1 MSKKRCLLL
10 WEYIRE
16 RYADLHR
23 TAPEDSFLLQF
34 IASSAQTKPLNL
46 NSYHVQSLRILAAQ
60 LGISPDW
67 VLGGK
72 GAAVCEERMDEWRQA
87 VERDTAEKY
96 ETRWLKIAAY
106 VPGLYVAHVG
116 LRTAG
121 QASFSDFLGLP
132 AKDFSKLAHG
142 DIHADVLATLTYA
155 LRISVDWMLFGNGKS
170 PEGWSV
176 ELIQEQKLAPGQSP
190 EAFMADAL
198 YRSIQALG
206 RP

>member
-10 WEYIRE
+10 WESIKK
-16 RYADLHR
+16 RYADLHG
-23 TAPEDSFLLQF
+23 TVPEDAFLIQF
-34 IASSAQTKPLNL
+34 IASPAQTKPLSLQN
-46 NSYHVQSLRILAAQ
+46 YHVQSLRILAAP
-60 LGISPDW
+60 LGISPVW

-87 VERDTAEKY
+87 VEKDTAEKY
-96 ETRWLKIAAY
+96 ATRWLKIAAY

-116 LRTAG
+116 LRTAS
-121 QASFSDFLGLP
+121 QTSFSDFLGLP
-132 AKDFSKLAHG
+132 AKDFSTLTHG
-142 DIHADVLATLTYA
+142 DIHADVLATLAYA
-155 LRISVDWMLFGNGKS
+155 LHISVDWMLFGNGRP

-190 EAFMADAL
+190 ESFMADAL
-198 YRSIQALG
+198 YRSIQVLG